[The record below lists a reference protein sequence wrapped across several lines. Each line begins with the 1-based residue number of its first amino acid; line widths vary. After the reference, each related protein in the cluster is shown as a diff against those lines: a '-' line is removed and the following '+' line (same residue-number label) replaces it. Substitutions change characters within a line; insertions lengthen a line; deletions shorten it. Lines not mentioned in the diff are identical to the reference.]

1 MDISDAIHLLGDLLG
16 QVLVEQDSPQLFD
29 VEERIRDASKKR
41 RSADPQE
48 ACQGES
54 ELNAEVTGLDVDTA
68 RVIASAFALYF
79 DLVNTAEDNNRLL
92 ALRQEAFDRHPHG
105 VHDSIADA
113 VETLKAWGVTAEQMA
128 DLISRLQIELV
139 LTAHPTEAR
148 RRTLLSKIQRIADIL
163 KEMSLRTLL
172 PAEQAEVVE
181 ELSTEITTLWLTER
195 ARTGRPSVTDEVRT
209 TLYYVGQVFWTAL
222 PAIYQSLQTA
232 LDRHYPGVRVSHPF
246 LRLASWIGG
255 DRDGNPYVTA
265 EVTAESL
272 RLHRGLAVETH
283 RQVIQDLS
291 RRISLS
297 SRYNPLPAELQT
309 WLDNRT
315 NLPAHIARILHRY
328 PFEPYRIILALMA
341 NDLAEASQDD
351 MTARLLSNT
360 PHTARVKVED
370 LAVPLRGI
378 IDALPAAAAR
388 GPLERAARQL
398 DIFGL
403 TGARLDIREDATR
416 FNASLAEVLRGLAIE
431 PAYELLDAQSQRD
444 LLLRLLAEPA
454 PPLALNPGVSPESAE
469 TWSVFRLLRR
479 ARSIY
484 GAELFGPVIISM
496 AQTSADV
503 LAVLLIARW
512 SDCDQG
518 MQIVPLFE
526 TIGALQTA
534 GQVMTELF
542 QLPAYRQHLAGCTDG
557 QMIMIGYSDS
567 NKDGGYLMANWALYQ
582 AQERLSAVCR
592 SFGVPLTLF
601 HGRGG
606 TVARGGGPTNRLILA
621 QPGGT
626 VNARYRLTEQG
637 EILSNRYSN
646 IDLALRNLEQIVG
659 AVLLASA
666 PEGLSGELA
675 GAGRRSHRRSPRE
688 IPAEWREGMNSM
700 SQAAYRAY
708 RGLVYETPKFIEF
721 WQAATPLDEIKRLA
735 IGSRPASRQPGDE
748 RVTRIR
754 AIPWVFSWMQS
765 RCNLPGWYG
774 LGSGLDA
781 LRDGGEPALARLR
794 EMYENWPFFRLLIDN
809 AEVSLGKADMEIA
822 RVYAGLV
829 PDRELAE
836 QVFAVIQAEYDRT
849 ASLVRA
855 IKSENELMQ
864 VEPTLQRSIRLRNPY
879 VDPLNFIQVEMLRRL
894 RGLKDPE
901 GEQAKAIR
909 EVIML
914 TINGIAAG
922 LRNTG

>member
-29 VEERIRDASKKR
+29 VEERIRDAAKKR
-41 RSADPQE
+41 RSANPEE
-48 ACQGES
+48 AGQGERD
-54 ELNAEVTGLDVDTA
+54 LNAEVNGLDVDTA

-92 ALRQEAFDRHPHG
+92 ALRQEELGNHPRP

-113 VETLKAWGVTAEQMA
+113 VETLKARGMTHDQMA
-128 DLISRLQIELV
+128 DLVERLQVELV

-172 PAEQAEVVE
+172 PGEQAEVIE
-181 ELSTEITTLWLTER
+181 QLYTEITTLWLTER
-195 ARTGRPSVTDEVRT
+195 ARTGRPAVTDEVRT
-209 TLYYVGQVFWTAL
+209 TLYYVGEVFWTAL
-222 PAIYQSLQTA
+222 PTIHRSLQSA
-232 LDRHYPGVRVSHPF
+232 LDRYYPGVHVSRPF

-255 DRDGNPYVTA
+255 DRDGNPFVTA

-283 RQVIQDLS
+283 RQTMQDLS
-291 RRISLS
+291 RRLSLS
-297 SRYNPLPAELQT
+297 SRHHPLTAELQS
-309 WLDNRT
+309 WLASRPI
-315 NLPAHIARILHRY
+315 LPAHIARIQQRY
-328 PFEPYRIILALMA
+328 PFEPYRIILALLA

-351 MTARLLSNT
+351 MTARLLSNA
-360 PHTARVKVED
+360 PHTARIKVED
-370 LAVPLRGI
+370 LAMPLRGI
-378 IDALPAAAAR
+378 IAALPAAAVR

-398 DIFGL
+398 DVFGL
-403 TGARLDIREDATR
+403 TGARLDIREDASR
-416 FNASLAEVLRGLAIE
+416 FNAALAEVLRGLAIE
-431 PAYELLDAQSQRD
+431 PAYGQLDPRSQHD
-444 LLLRLLAEPA
+444 LLLRLLDEPT
-454 PPLALNPGVSPESAE
+454 PPLALNPGVTPEGAE
-469 TWSVFRLLRR
+469 TWALFRLIRR

-484 GAELFGPVIISM
+484 GPQLFGPVIISM

-503 LAVLLIARW
+503 LAVLLMARW
-512 SDCDQG
+512 SECDQG

-526 TIGALQTA
+526 TIGALQNA
-534 GQVMTELF
+534 VQVMSDLF
-542 QLPAYRQHLAGCTDG
+542 QMETYRKHLQACPDG

-582 AQERLSAVCR
+582 AQEGLSAVCQ
-592 SFGVPLTLF
+592 SFEVPLTLF

-637 EILSNRYSN
+637 EILANRYSN

-666 PEGLSGELA
+666 PEDLPQDQAAA
-675 GAGRRSHRRSPRE
+675 GGRAHQRSPRE
-688 IPAEWREGMNSM
+688 IPAAWREAMDGMA
-700 SQAAYRAY
+700 QAAYHAY
-708 RGLVYETPKFIEF
+708 RELVYETPKFIDF

-774 LGSGLDA
+774 VGSGLEA
-781 LRDGGEPALARLR
+781 LQGGAVALPRLR

-809 AEVSLGKADMEIA
+809 AEVSLSKADMDIA
-822 RVYAGLV
+822 GVYAGLV

-836 QVFAVIQAEYDRT
+836 QIFSVIQAEYERT
-849 ASLVRA
+849 TRVVRA
-855 IKSENELMQ
+855 IKGEKELMQ

-894 RGLKDPE
+894 RALKDPE
-901 GEQAKAIR
+901 DSQANAIR